1 MSALLCHEGHTT
13 EMAANFSS
21 ETVAETVGQY
31 ESQEMRIFFN
41 RFFLQVVKAA
51 NGVCGV
57 SAPSIKPSCCKQDTS
72 SVYRGCSHATL
83 AFSFSCVFK
92 IILS

>member
-1 MSALLCHEGHTT
+1 MSALLCHEGHSA
-13 EMAANFSS
+13 EVAANFSS

-31 ESQEMRIFFN
+31 ESQEIRTFFN

-51 NGVCGV
+51 NGVCSV
-57 SAPSIKPSCCKQDTS
+57 LAPSIKPSCRKQDTS
-72 SVYRGCSHATL
+72 SVNRGCSHAPL
-83 AFSFSCVFK
+83 AFSFSCVFL

>member
-1 MSALLCHEGHTT
+1 MWVSALLCHEGHTT

-21 ETVAETVGQY
+21 ETVGQY
-31 ESQEMRIFFN
+31 KSQEIRFFFFN

-51 NGVCGV
+51 NGVCSV
-57 SAPSIKPSCCKQDTS
+57 SAPSIKSSCRKQDTS
-72 SVYRGCSHATL
+72 SVYRGCSHAPL